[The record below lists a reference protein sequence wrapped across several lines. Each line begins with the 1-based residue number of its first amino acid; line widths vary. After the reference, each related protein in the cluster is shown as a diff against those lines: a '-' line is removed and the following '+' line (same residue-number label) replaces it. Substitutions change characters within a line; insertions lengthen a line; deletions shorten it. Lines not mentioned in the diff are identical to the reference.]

1 MTNKELQQL
10 LSKYPED
17 AKMDIILLDYFLD
30 PYTSDI
36 KDIQYNQELNT
47 ISLEPDQ
54 DLDLDQL

>member
-17 AKMDIILLDYFLD
+17 AKIDKMAIRILD

-36 KDIQYNQELNT
+36 KVIQYNQELNT
-47 ISLEPDQ
+47 ISSLEPDQ
-54 DLDLDQL
+54 DQL